1 MANDVKIHIKN
12 EQIIYDAENGLD
24 AKQSQKDQIVLDVVG
39 QYSEK
44 NENKYILYEE
54 KIEETGMIVK
64 NTIKLMP
71 GKMQLSKKG
80 AFSVTMLF
88 EPECEHKTGY
98 ITPYGTLQ
106 MLVRTKQIQIEENE
120 KNLSVH
126 VVYELDLNDAPLSYS
141 DMHIT
146 VDKGI

>member
-24 AKQSQKDQIVLDVVG
+24 EAQKDEIILEVMG

-44 NENKYILYEE
+44 NENKYIFYEE
-54 KIEETGMIVK
+54 KIEETGALVK

-120 KNLSVH
+120 KQLLVH
-126 VVYELDLNDAPLSYS
+126 VEYELDLNDAPLSHS
-141 DMHIT
+141 DMHII